1 MILVQR
7 ILFGLALIVAVIAII
22 YLISAVYRFF
32 TQSYDVYHPKKEIT
46 ATPFDIKLYFEEIIF
61 KSSDGINISGWFIPS
76 GKRKEIVLFL
86 HGNGGN
92 ISKRLALID
101 YFNRQI
107 GLPVFIIDYRGYG
120 KSGGTPTEE
129 GTYLD
134 AAAAWEYLTGSRKI
148 KPENIIIYGRSLGGP
163 IAAKLA
169 GKVKSRLLI
178 LDSTF
183 TSMKDIAAEI
193 YPYLPVRKFF
203 KFNYSTIDYLKEI
216 SCPVLIIHSTGDD
229 YIPFSHAVKL
239 YNTANKPKHFLKIEG
254 THKNNYIKSKQVFIE
269 GIKSFIS
276 EYRKS

>member
-22 YLISAVYRFF
+22 YLVSAVYRFF

-46 ATPFDIKLYFEEIIF
+46 ATPFDIKLYFEEIVF
-61 KSSDGINISGWFIPS
+61 KSSDGINISGWFIPA

-203 KFNYSTIDYLKEI
+203 KFNYSTIDYLKEV
-216 SCPVLIIHSTGDD
+216 SCPVLIIHSAGDD

>member
-22 YLISAVYRFF
+22 YLVSAVYRFF

-46 ATPFDIKLYFEEIIF
+46 ATPFDIKLYFEEIVF
-61 KSSDGINISGWFIPS
+61 KSSDGINISGWFIPA

-134 AAAAWEYLTGSRKI
+134 AAAAWEYLTGLRKI
-148 KPENIIIYGRSLGGP
+148 KPENIIIYGRSMGGP

-203 KFNYSTIDYLKEI
+203 KFNYSTIDYLKEV

-276 EYRKS
+276 EYRKN